1 MKNFFRGLKGKIFI
15 ALFVIMIGFILQS
28 AYSGTLNTFSSK
40 AINFITK
47 PLNTAT
53 FYLKQYINSVFD
65 NFQRL
70 DILSDENNQLK
81 SEVSNLKNKLIEYE
95 NIKNENKALKDSLDI
110 KEKNPD
116 FKIVEANVIIRDTY
130 SKFYSF
136 SIDKGEFDG
145 IKLKDY
151 VITKD
156 GLVGIITQVTKN
168 SSVVSTILDPVVNIG
183 AFSVNSS
190 DTGVLNGDSSL
201 VKDNKVKFK
210 YISKN
215 NTIKP
220 GDILVTSGV
229 ALNSPRSVNIGVVDN
244 IYLETDGLSMTAL
257 VKPSVNISSVNQVK
271 VITSLENK

>member
-1 MKNFFRGLKGKIFI
+1 MRNFFRSIKGKIVI
-15 ALFVIMIGFILQS
+15 ALFIVMIGFILQS
-28 AYSGTLNTFSSK
+28 AYSGTLNTFSSR

-70 DILSDENNQLK
+70 DILSKENNELK
-81 SEVSNLKNKLIEYE
+81 SELTNLKNKLIEYE
-95 NIKNENKALKDSLDI
+95 STKNENKALKDSLDI

-136 SIDKGEFDG
+136 SIDKGENDG

-156 GLVGIITQVTKN
+156 GLVGIITQVTKD
-168 SSVVSTILDPVVNIG
+168 SSVVSTILDPIVNIG

-220 GDILVTSGV
+220 GDILATSGV
-229 ALNSPRSVNIGVVDN
+229 ASNSPRSINIGLVDN

-257 VKPSVNISSVNQVK
+257 IKPSVDIPSVNQVK

>member
-1 MKNFFRGLKGKIFI
+1 MRNFFRSIKGKIVI
-15 ALFVIMIGFILQS
+15 ALFIVMIGFILQS
-28 AYSGTLNTFSSK
+28 AYSGTLNTFSSR

-70 DILSDENNQLK
+70 DILSKENNELK
-81 SEVSNLKNKLIEYE
+81 AEVSNLKNKLIEYE
-95 NIKNENKALKDSLDI
+95 STKNENKALKDSLDI

-116 FKIVEANVIIRDTY
+116 FKIVESNVIIRDTY

-136 SIDKGEFDG
+136 SIDKGESDG

-156 GLVGIITQVTKN
+156 GLVGIITQVTKD
-168 SSVVSTILDPVVNIG
+168 SSVVSTILDPIVNIG

-220 GDILVTSGV
+220 GDILATSGV
-229 ALNSPRSVNIGVVDN
+229 ASNSPRSINIGVVDN
-244 IYLETDGLSMTAL
+244 IYLESDGLSMTAL
-257 VKPSVNISSVNQVK
+257 VKPSVDISSVNQVK
-271 VITSLENK
+271 VVTSLENK

>member
-1 MKNFFRGLKGKIFI
+1 MRNFFRTIKGKIVI
-15 ALFVIMIGFILQS
+15 ALFIVMIGFILQS
-28 AYSGTLNTFSSK
+28 AYSGTLNTFSSR

-53 FYLKQYINSVFD
+53 FYLKQYINSIFD
-65 NFQRL
+65 NFQRV
-70 DILSDENNQLK
+70 DILSKENNELK
-81 SEVSNLKNKLIEYE
+81 VELSNLKNKLIEYE
-95 NIKNENKALKDSLDI
+95 NTKNENKALKDSLDI

-116 FKIVEANVIIRDTY
+116 FKIVESNVIIRDTY

-136 SIDKGEFDG
+136 SIDKGESDG

-156 GLVGIITQVTKN
+156 GLVGIITQVTRD
-168 SSVVSTILDPVVNIG
+168 SSVVSTILDPIVNIG

-220 GDILVTSGV
+220 GDILATSGV
-229 ALNSPRSVNIGVVDN
+229 ASNSPRSINIGVVDN
-244 IYLETDGLSMTAL
+244 IYLESDGLSMTAL
-257 VKPSVNISSVNQVK
+257 VKPSVDISSVNQVK
-271 VITSLENK
+271 VVTSLENK